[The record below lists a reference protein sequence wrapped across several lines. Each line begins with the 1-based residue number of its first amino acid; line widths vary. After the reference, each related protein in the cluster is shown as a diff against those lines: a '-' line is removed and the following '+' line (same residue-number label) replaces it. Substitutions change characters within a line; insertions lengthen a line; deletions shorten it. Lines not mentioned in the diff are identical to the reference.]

1 MHKRTYKRT
10 RHLSSAYIHTHVS
23 QARAENGGSF
33 NFNFLF
39 NIVQVV
45 SPLLHERDMY
55 LAWSLK
61 RSKAVNGSRAVVGV
75 VGKGHLRGVLYH
87 LVTPDSSGLRF
98 RDLIGSKVSQV
109 LRLTRP

>member
-1 MHKRTYKRT
+1 MRGS
-10 RHLSSAYIHTHVS
+10 RHA
-23 QARAENGGSF
+23 
-33 NFNFLF
+33 
-39 NIVQVV
+39 QVV

-87 LVTPDSSGLRF
+87 LITPDSSGLRF
-98 RDLIGSKVSQV
+98 RDLVGDKVSRV
-109 LRLTRP
+109 LDSTRSYIPSLAWAVNVWWRVMTKL